1 MPSIRR
7 TATVLGTVA
16 GLAAG
21 LPAAATAALPD
32 LVSEPPGPA
41 YVEEYR
47 DGRLLLRFDGFV
59 TNRAGVG
66 PLEIRASDPDP
77 AGLMRSIR
85 QFRDVTSPGVGGSPV
100 PAPGGRAPT
109 VVFEGNDDHNHF
121 HLKAAAEYTLWTAD
135 GRAQVAVAQKT
146 EAGFC
151 IEDSDPSGGAYSV
164 GTHNFCWQDRD
175 TNGQS
180 TLVMGISS
188 GFRDVYTSGLSYQW
202 IDISDVP
209 PGRYRLGARVDPGD
223 VLAESDEA
231 NNGYAFRDAVVPGH
245 QAQPVTVAR
254 STGDPVE
261 VDLRAASFGDF
272 GSRRYRIVTAPAHG
286 TLDRAVGD
294 EIAGSVVT
302 YTPDP
307 GWRGSDAFTYVAV
320 DTSSRYPRTP
330 TPAVATLAGEDVL
343 VTVGGGP
350 AQLVAGLGAQLTA
363 TVANGSGGVTWAVD
377 GVRGGSPASGTITAD
392 GLYVAPSAP
401 PPGGAVTVRATSVAD
416 PAAWAEIAIRIV
428 GAPAVAAAPAAAC
441 VEVPAR
447 RESTGGGTVRRSA
460 AQLLINQ
467 RISQAAVRRANAIAA
482 WLDAGVE
489 GRDLCGGAIG
499 ARELGP
505 GVVSGPP
512 DRPNDLSVA
521 SPRPLVVPPASRPSG
536 GRVTLTG
543 RQLLI
548 NQRVSQAAIRRLN
561 GLRQRLASGLTG
573 GDLAPGTVTAGTLAT
588 DVRILAADT
597 SIARP
602 PASRT
607 VIAARV
613 APARAAALPITARQ
627 FRTNQRIAQAA
638 VRRSNALADELAA
651 GLTGRHIADGSVV
664 AVNLAPALRR

>member
-7 TATVLGTVA
+7 TATLLGAVA

-77 AGLMRSIR
+77 AGLMRDVR
-85 QFRDVTSPGVGGSPV
+85 QYRDVTSPGVGGSPV
-100 PAPGGRAPT
+100 PAPGGRQPT
-109 VVFEGNDDHNHF
+109 VVFEGNDDHNHY
-121 HLKAAAEYTLWTAD
+121 HLKSAAEYTLWTAD
-135 GRAQVAVAQKT
+135 ERAQVAVAQKT

-151 IEDSDPSGGAYSV
+151 IEDSDPDGGAYSV
-164 GTHNFCWQDRD
+164 GTHNFCWQDNE

-180 TLVMGISS
+180 VLVMGISS
-188 GFRDVYTSGLSYQW
+188 GFRDVYTSGLAYQW
-202 IDISDVP
+202 IDISDVA

-223 VLAESDEA
+223 VLAEADES
-231 NNGYAFRDAVVPGH
+231 NNGHAFRDAVVPGH
-245 QAQPVTVAR
+245 QAQPVSLPRPA
-254 STGDPVE
+254 GGPVE
-261 VDLRAASFGDF
+261 VDLRAESFGDH
-272 GSRRYRIVTAPAHG
+272 GSRRFRIVTPPAHG

-307 GWRGSDAFTYVAV
+307 SWRGSDTFTYAAV

-330 TPAVATLAGEDVL
+330 TPATVTLAGDDL
-343 VTVGGGP
+343 TVTVGGAP
-350 AQLVAGLGAQLTA
+350 EQLVAGLGVQLTA
-363 TVANGSGGVTWAVD
+363 SIANGPGGVTWTVD
-377 GVRGGSPASGTITAD
+377 GTPGGSPSTGTVTAD
-392 GLYVAPSAP
+392 GLYVAPAAP
-401 PPGGAVTVRATSVAD
+401 PPGGVVTVRATSVAD
-416 PAAWAEIAIRIV
+416 PSVWAEVTIRIV
-428 GAPAVAAAPAAAC
+428 GAPAVAAAPARAC
-441 VEVPAR
+441 VEVPTR
-447 RESTGGGTVRRSA
+447 REATGGGTVRRSA

-499 ARELGP
+499 AAELGP

-512 DRPNDLSVA
+512 DRPNDLAIA
-521 SPRPLVVPPASRPSG
+521 SPRPLVLPPAARTAG
-536 GRVTLTG
+536 GRVTLSG

-561 GLRQRLASGLTG
+561 ALRERLASGLTG
-573 GDLAPGTVTAGTLAT
+573 GDLVPGAVTAGTMAT
-588 DVRILAADT
+588 DVRILSADT
-597 SIARP
+597 SVPRP
-602 PASRT
+602 AASRT

-613 APARAAALPITARQ
+613 AGSRTAPLPVTARQ

-651 GLTGRHIADGSVV
+651 GLTARHIADGSVV
-664 AVNLAPALRR
+664 ARNLAPGVRP